1 MTKRRGV
8 TRRGFMT
15 TGLTAAAALGLAPRL
30 EGWDFQPTACTLMP
44 EQEVG
49 PFYIADELVRADIR
63 EGKAGFPLE
72 LRIAIQDTRTCKP
85 LANAAID
92 LWHCDALGLYSGF
105 TAMSEMGGP
114 GGPEGRGR
122 GRGPGRGGPPP
133 DGGGPPAMQP
143 TDKQTFCR
151 GIQLTDKDGVA
162 TFTTVFPGFYQ
173 GRTNHIHFKVRI
185 DGRAT
190 ERTYEAGHTSHIGQV
205 FFPEDVSAKLMAL
218 EPYRSHAIHR
228 TTQDEDGIYQDEHG
242 AASVATLH
250 PVKKDDPAAGFRAS
264 LIAGVDP
271 TATPAPVGGRGR
283 GGRGRGRG

>member
-1 MTKRRGV
+1 
-8 TRRGFMT
+8 MT

-30 EGWDFQPTACTLMP
+30 EGWDFQPTTCTLMP

-49 PFYIADELVRADIR
+49 PFYIADELMRSNIR

-72 LRIAIQDTRTCKP
+72 LRIAIQDTRTCTP
-85 LANAAID
+85 LANAAVD

-114 GGPEGRGR
+114 GGRGR
-122 GRGPGRGGPPP
+122 GRGP
-133 DGGGPPAMQP
+133 
-143 TDKQTFCR
+143 TDDQTFCR

-185 DGRAT
+185 GGRT
-190 ERTYEAGHTSHIGQV
+190 TGRSYEAGHTSHIGQV
-205 FFPEDVSAKLMAL
+205 FFPEDVSAKLMTL

-271 TATPAPVGGRGR
+271 TATPAPVGGRG
-283 GGRGRGRG
+283 GRGRGRAGG